1 MSVELQNI
9 VSKMM
14 ADSVPE
20 EQIAAVIQQYK
31 QTPPQPEVEQPGK
44 AQAPQKDVTVESQ
57 EERHQLWK
65 SLHRTYL
72 GMTTLHLTT

>member
-31 QTPPQPEVEQPGK
+31 QASREK
-44 AQAPQKDVTVESQ
+44 
-57 EERHQLWK
+57 
-65 SLHRTYL
+65 HRL
-72 GMTTLHLTT
+72 LRKM